1 MATKKA
7 TAHIECNKNGYFTVY
22 TNDEFPFGFFGEGAT
37 IEAAKQDFL
46 TTFDAFCNA
55 HMKRTG
61 EKVSAIFTFELDDSA
76 IEEMHKINVIIKR
89 DDNGIYLAE
98 AQYQYNVGLYGT
110 GATAEEALADLKK
123 VCGEAREF
131 CTELPNT
138 EELTFNVIDEN
149 SI

>member
-1 MATKKA
+1 MQKECI
-7 TAHIECNKNGYFTVY
+7 AHIESNGNGWYSVY
-22 TNDEFPFGFFGEGAT
+22 CEEEFPFGFFGEGAT

-89 DDNGIYLAE
+89 DDNGICLAE
-98 AQYQYNVGLYGT
+98 AQHQYNVGLYGT

-123 VCGEAREF
+123 VCEEAREF
-131 CTELPNT
+131 CAELPNT